1 MQTVWYENKALVF
14 ASADPASDTPS
25 LHIGSGRELNPA
37 KLLQKFD
44 NRNTLY
50 VVSDDPA
57 RTLEEFCDTF
67 RRVEA
72 AGGVVENRDGEVLM
86 MMRRGWW
93 DLPKG
98 HVEPGESHPQTALRE
113 VEEET
118 GLHGVRLGEPLGTTQ
133 HFYRMHG
140 RWEMKRTWW
149 YAMRYD
155 GQAPPRATDRGGH
168 YRHPLAARRG
178 VVAGGGRQLR
188 HDPRGIR
195 RLRAYQIILST
206 RQQSHKQSTAT

>member
-133 HFYRMHG
+133 HFYRMHS

-155 GQAPPRATDRGGH
+155 GQAPPVPQTEEDITAIHWLRGEELWRAV
-168 YRHPLAARRG
+168 AASYG
-178 VVAGGGRQLR
+178 T
-188 HDPRGIR
+188 IR
-195 RLRAYQIILST
+195 EVFDAYVRT
-206 RQQSHKQSTAT
+206 K